1 MNGPVA
7 RDLRSMQSRLLR
19 LSLPLVMLVLCV
31 AALLFERSYRL
42 TLEQAEY
49 ETLQLQLWSLLA
61 DAEIED
67 QQLRMPAVLQEP
79 GFARPASSLL
89 GFVLDASG
97 QRLWQSP
104 SVELLGF
111 DTGLLDTEL
120 VAVRAGQAEQR
131 RLAAGYFVLRQGVS
145 YLADSDVAGEQ
156 PKRLTFVV
164 VELGEDYALRL
175 ANWRQN
181 LFIALSVLLAVLMAA
196 QYFVV
201 TWGLSPL
208 SRLAA
213 EIRAIE
219 QGSATRIEGDYPV
232 ELHRLA
238 DNINL
243 LLATQVAQQSRYR
256 NTLAD
261 VSHSL
266 KTPLA
271 VLASSLESEAVKTL
285 PIETRGNWQQ
295 QIDTMSRIISQQL
308 KRASVR
314 SPEPEAGAGDVLGQ
328 AAVDGPAA
336 LRRLVNAMNMVY
348 RDKPVDCEQLLDDMA
363 LRMDEADLLELF
375 GGLLDNAWKYC
386 NGRVRISLAPHTVA
400 GQALVTI
407 EDDGAGIPAAMREQV
422 LQRGV
427 RLDQAVAGQGIGLA
441 VSQDIVDAYAGSLEI
456 DQSPLGGARLQL
468 TLPAQATRIH

>member
-1 MNGPVA
+1 MSRPAAGA
-7 RDLRSMQSRLLR
+7 RSMQSRLLR
-19 LSLPLVMLVLCV
+19 VSLPLVMLVLCV

-42 TLEQAEY
+42 TLQQAEF
-49 ETLQLQLWSLLA
+49 ETLQLQLWSLMA
-61 DAEIED
+61 DADIEA
-67 QQLRMPAVLQEP
+67 QQLRMPAALQEP
-79 GFARPASSLL
+79 GFTRPGSSLF

-97 QRLWQSP
+97 RQLWRSP
-104 SVELLGF
+104 SLELVGF
-111 DTGLLDTEL
+111 APEGLDAEL
-120 VAVRAGQAEQR
+120 VAVRAGQVEQR
-131 RLAAGYFVLRQGVS
+131 RLANGYFMLRQGVS
-145 YLADSDVAGEQ
+145 YIIDSDVANEQ
-156 PKRLTFVV
+156 SKLLTFVAI
-164 VELGEDYALRL
+164 ELGQDYATQI

-181 LFIALSVLLAVLMAA
+181 LFIALVILLAVLLAA

-208 SRLAA
+208 GQLAG

-232 ELHRLA
+232 ELHGVA

-271 VLASSLESEAVKTL
+271 VLASSLESEAARSL
-285 PIETRGNWQQ
+285 GDEARRSWQQ
-295 QIDTMSRIISQQL
+295 QIDAMSQIISQQL
-308 KRASVR
+308 KRASLRPVETEVGIAA
-314 SPEPEAGAGDVLGQ
+314 SGGLGQ
-328 AAVDGPAA
+328 AGVDAQAA
-336 LRRLVNAMNMVY
+336 IARLVNAMAIVY
-348 RDKPVDCEQLLDDMA
+348 RDKPVACEQSLAEVA
-363 LRMDEADLLELF
+363 LRVDEADLLELL

-386 NGRVRISLAPHTVA
+386 ESKVRIGLQPAAA
-400 GQALVTI
+400 GGRALITI
-407 EDDGAGIPAAMREQV
+407 EDDGAGIPAAMRDQV

-456 DQSPLGGARLQL
+456 GESSLGGARLSVA
-468 TLPAQATRIH
+468 LPA